1 MRGGQ
6 GATPMRPA
14 REKGRLKQIVYA
26 ASPGDMPTSDPI
38 IRMALNGLQHP
49 DAQVKH
55 VIVLSDGDPSPPAP
69 EVMKAIRAAK
79 ITVSTVAVFPHG
91 MGTQTLE
98 EMARQTGGRFYNVR
112 NANEIPRIFLKEATY
127 ALKPAIIEEP
137 FFPRSDPS
145 QPLLKGFG
153 AGSFP

>member
-1 MRGGQ
+1 MQR
-6 GATPMRPA
+6 AA
-14 REKGRLKQIVYA
+14 DKERLNQTVF
-26 ASPGDMPTSDPI
+26 SVSRGDMPTCDPI
-38 IRMALNGLQHP
+38 MRMALDGLKRT

-79 ITVSTVAVFPHG
+79 ITVSSVAVFPHG
-91 MGTQTLE
+91 NGTTTLE

-112 NANEIPRIFLKEATY
+112 NASEIPRIFLKEATY

-137 FFPRSDPS
+137 FFPRPDPS
-145 QPLLKGFG
+145 QPLLK
-153 AGSFP
+153 